1 MLACIGRGGG
11 GAGTA
16 RGFGGGVMPITIS
29 PFYAEWQF
37 YLYLVATFGF
47 FAVGG
52 VLGLKYFEQV
62 AKTAK
67 LLDPE
72 DELQRFVRDQLAQIV
87 VLLSFLVLIWI
98 ASGAFYF
105 SYLFYVLGIGI
116 GLILVRRALLTAF
129 GLETQDMKRRRATMA
144 KLGGSTLGAG
154 VAVVML
160 FGVSIFVL
168 AYLLYKVISLRYA
181 PIPAEQAR
189 LEMLLWVFGSQALFG
204 VLTFLP
210 LYGFTMLRPALDPY
224 VRFDLFLLSLFG
236 IGGLVIALSMPY
248 LLFEPSVRAA
258 ARLLPGDIDSIYW
271 VAGGFFVIFGS
282 CFMLGTF
289 AHNAQRQ
296 ELLEKADIWLTELE
310 DAQRPGPKSDFRLER
325 SANAVLESPRM
336 IGELIGDD
344 IYLAAFWLWRYP
356 QLREGMKAFTTEAPA
371 VEEESFA
378 ETAPQSRREPPPLPV
393 VEEKDDPS
401 APSPLSGKLTFP
413 AILDGPAS
421 PHVDA
426 DSITRR
432 FRKEV
437 QRALGFLWG
446 ERGAIYEAQA
456 RANAERF
463 AADEG
468 ALARWNPRVRLL
480 IGYTELMRVLN
491 QRERVLEIVQDLK
504 RDIEQLRGERN
515 RMLLSGLTMSTLGGG
530 AVTVIVQIIK
540 FFSLGG

>member
-1 MLACIGRGGG
+1 
-11 GAGTA
+11 
-16 RGFGGGVMPITIS
+16 MPITTS

-37 YLYLVATFGF
+37 YLYVVATIG
-47 FAVGG
+47 AIGLGG
-52 VLGLKYFEQV
+52 VLGPKYFEQA
-62 AKTAK
+62 AKAAR
-67 LLDPE
+67 LLDAE
-72 DELQRFVRDQLAQIV
+72 DELQRLVRDQLAQIV

-98 ASGAFYF
+98 ASGVFYF

-116 GLILVRRALLTAF
+116 ALVLVRRGLLTAF
-129 GLETQDMKRRRATMA
+129 GLETQDMKRRRATMS
-144 KLGGSTLGAG
+144 KLGGSPVGAG
-154 VAVVML
+154 VTAIML
-160 FGVSIFVL
+160 FGVSIFVMG
-168 AYLLYKVISLRYA
+168 YLLFKVISLRYA
-181 PIPAEQAR
+181 AIPAEQAR
-189 LEMLLWVFGSQALFG
+189 LEMLLWVFGGQALFG

-224 VRFDLFLLSLFG
+224 VRFDMFLLSLFG

-248 LLFEPSVRAA
+248 LLFEPGVRAA

-271 VAGGFFVIFGS
+271 VAGAFFFIFGS
-282 CFMLGTF
+282 CFLIGTL
-289 AHNAQRQ
+289 AHNAQRH
-296 ELLEKADIWLTELE
+296 ELLEKADAWLTELE
-310 DAQRPGPKSDFRLER
+310 DAQRPGAKSDFRMER

-356 QLREGMKAFTTEAPA
+356 ELREGMKAFTAGPAPL
-371 VEEESFA
+371 EEEGLA
-378 ETAPQSRREPPPLPV
+378 ETASAAPRRPPPLPA
-393 VEEKDDPS
+393 VEQRGDDVS
-401 APSPLSGKLTFP
+401 VPSPAAGRLSFP
-413 AILDGPAS
+413 AIGGPAS

-446 ERGAIYEAQA
+446 ERGAVYEAQA
-456 RANAERF
+456 HANAERF
-463 AADEG
+463 SADEG

-491 QRERVLEIVQDLK
+491 QRERVLEIVEDLK

-515 RMLLSGLTMSTLGGG
+515 RMLVSGVTMSTLGGG
-530 AVTVIVQIIK
+530 AITLAVQIIK